1 MLKFQVWTEMGV
13 PLRYRP
19 QDGKHASCNMNV
31 TILKAHCM
39 LIRWSRGHS
48 ELLITWICRFQLD
61 VLHSVQDNVDSLQS
75 FIIK

>member
-1 MLKFQVWTEMGV
+1 
-13 PLRYRP
+13 
-19 QDGKHASCNMNV
+19 
-31 TILKAHCM
+31 